1 MLSRFHLIPER
12 YGQTDRVAISIPR
25 VSVVKIVIFLNKP
38 VCYKKT
44 NFIMTMFCAIN
55 RSNIEVYY
63 FKISRVR
70 TRFTTVNNAI
80 MREVN

>member
-1 MLSRFHLIPER
+1 
-12 YGQTDRVAISIPR
+12 
-25 VSVVKIVIFLNKP
+25 
-38 VCYKKT
+38 
-44 NFIMTMFCAIN
+44 MTMFCAIN